1 MTIFKSILFTCLL
14 CLAIGNANAEAID
27 INSADAS
34 AIAATITGIGPAKA
48 EAIVAYREANGP
60 FSSVEDLVLVKGIG
74 GATLEKNRGKLTAVK
89 P

>member
-1 MTIFKSILFTCLL
+1 MLQ
-14 CLAIGNANAEAID
+14 
-27 INSADAS
+27 SAQDLEPPVKPERFS
-34 AIAATITGIGPAKA
+34 IGPAKA